1 MNYLCLSTNSVN
13 MPDRQTNEQYISWK
27 CAESRFLSLC
37 VQKKCIINL
46 KLFEPDQ
53 VRSLIVF
60 AYLFANH
67 LEALPF
73 LLVIN
78 NSKQKKGKKLHF
90 INGKNWW
97 KQDSWFGGLMLRTR
111 YISVIRTFWKMSI
124 WWHFYITTINSP
136 LISERQT
143 RKSLS
148 ATS

>member
-1 MNYLCLSTNSVN
+1 MCRVKIF
-13 MPDRQTNEQYISWK
+13 ISLRKEKMHNQFETFWTRSSK
-27 CAESRFLSLC
+27 ESNNIC
-37 VQKKCIINL
+37 
-46 KLFEPDQ
+46 
-53 VRSLIVF
+53 
-60 AYLFANH
+60 LFANH

-78 NSKQKKGKKLHF
+78 NSKQKKGKKMTF
-90 INGKNWW
+90 YGKNWW

-111 YISVIRTFWKMSI
+111 YISAIRTFWKMSI

-148 ATS
+148 ATSLHDRNLVPTMELKNFKGRL

>member
-1 MNYLCLSTNSVN
+1 MNYRCLSTNSVN

-60 AYLFANH
+60 AYLFASH

-78 NSKQKKGKKLHF
+78 NSKQKKGKKITFYQWKKMVETRLVVWWIDVNNKIHISCTYSNFLENANMVEFLHHY
-90 INGKNWW
+90 
-97 KQDSWFGGLMLRTR
+97 D
-111 YISVIRTFWKMSI
+111 
-124 WWHFYITTINSP
+124 
-136 LISERQT
+136 
-143 RKSLS
+143 
-148 ATS
+148 

>member
-1 MNYLCLSTNSVN
+1 MNYRCLSTNSVN

-46 KLFEPDQ
+46 NLFEPDQ

-78 NSKQKKGKKLHF
+78 NSKQKKGE
-90 INGKNWW
+90 KNHILSME
-97 KQDSWFGGLMLRTR
+97 KIGGNKTR
-111 YISVIRTFWKMSI
+111 GLVD
-124 WWHFYITTINSP
+124 
-136 LISERQT
+136 
-143 RKSLS
+143 
-148 ATS
+148 